1 MKFQQRQPATVTATN
16 DNNCARRPKKTIRLK
31 PENNNR
37 LKRIHVFSKRM
48 NRRKKC
54 REKKQTERAKEER
67 YTQQYIYDWNTQ
79 NMYKSYIAVK
89 RIVKEEGWKKRSN
102 SYYYYSDGGSSA
114 RTRNTFAAL
123 SPCDARCIRRS
134 ISNRSW
140 FNRFGD
146 DFVVVVVRF
155 VFMFLSPFDV
165 VCMWFRFN
173 FSEDYVD
180 MQTNTRNENCYE
192 SDEAKMRAQLI
203 MWNKNRKFQIHQL
216 S

>member
-54 REKKQTERAKEER
+54 REKNRKTERAKEER

-123 SPCDARCIRRS
+123 SSCDARCIRRS

-146 DFVVVVVRF
+146 DFLLLLF
-155 VFMFLSPFDV
+155 VSFLCFSRLS
-165 VCMWFRFN
+165 MWFACDF
-173 FSEDYVD
+173 
-180 MQTNTRNENCYE
+180 
-192 SDEAKMRAQLI
+192 ALI
-203 MWNKNRKFQIHQL
+203 FWKIMSICRRTHET
-216 S
+216 